1 MIKMGIGGVM
11 LVFGLMLTFTL
22 AGAVIGIP
30 MVLGGFAMGFA
41 GFASLTK
48 TTVKAGMATGKIIKN
63 MREGQETTT
72 LIQAEPTSAPVSAA
86 LASAAD
92 EIYKLADLLKAGL
105 ITQEE
110 FDKRKAVILGA

>member
-1 MIKMGIGGVM
+1 MIKMGIGGIM
-11 LVFGLMLTFTL
+11 IFAGMIFCFTI
-22 AGAVIGIP
+22 AGSIIGIP
-30 MVLGGFAMGFA
+30 MIIGGFGMGMA

-63 MREGQETTT
+63 MREAQDTQTLVEANPAPTTANT
-72 LIQAEPTSAPVSAA
+72 VLS
-86 LASAAD
+86 SAAD

-110 FDKRKAVILGA
+110 FDKRKAVILSA